1 MNDMPSPLKI
11 NLCLLKVRVKIAFLI
26 FTDVKKKKVDFF
38 AFSVWV
44 LIYIKIVLCSPPW

>member
-26 FTDVKKKKVDFF
+26 FTDVKKKK
-38 AFSVWV
+38 
-44 LIYIKIVLCSPPW
+44 LISSLSLFGF